1 MAKGFKFRLQTV
13 LDLATRVQ
21 DQKAQVLAS
30 AQSRRQSVE
39 EVLENLIGQ
48 QQAKRD
54 ELLAAQQSGILDL
67 QAIQWSLQFLGSLAD
82 RVVTQRAALV
92 KADEDVEAARAELME
107 AAQQV
112 QVLEKL
118 KQKARADYDL
128 QLDREEAKFIDELAT
143 VRFVRQ
149 GGLNFGE

>member
-13 LDLATRVQ
+13 LDLATRIQ
-21 DQKAQVLAS
+21 DQKAQALAS
-30 AQSRRQSVE
+30 AQARRQSVA
-39 EVLENLIGQ
+39 EVLENVIAQ

-54 ELLAAQQSGILDL
+54 ELLEAQQSGILDL
-67 QAIQWSLQFLGSLAD
+67 QAIQWSLQFLGTLAD

-92 KADEDVEAARAELME
+92 KADEEVEAARAELME
-107 AAQQV
+107 AAQEV

-118 KQKARADYDL
+118 KQKARADYNL
-128 QLDREEAKFIDELAT
+128 KLDREEAKFIDELAT